1 MMGDMKD
8 KEKKVKRV
16 ASLVEAGLEEAD
28 ASAQVEEFVDLS
40 DEQFDVFVSAMKK
53 YKYGGK
59 VKAEDDAEAK
69 HCMDDDKKKKD
80 AEAGMHG
87 DMKKKKKED
96 DAEAGMHDDEKKKK
110 DDEAK
115 AEELEAEIV
124 EASEEVLDTAEASE
138 EDITL
143 TLASEDIE
151 EEAVASLRSNLQ
163 DWVNKKVLKK

>member
-1 MMGDMKD
+1 MKE

-16 ASLVEAGLEEAD
+16 ASLVEAGMDSED
-28 ASAQVEEFVDLS
+28 AAAQVDTFDNLS
-40 DEQFDVFVSAMKK
+40 EEQFEVFAAMMKK
-53 YKYGGK
+53 YKDGGK

-80 AEAGMHG
+80 AEAGMH
-87 DMKKKKKED
+87 DDEKKKK
-96 DAEAGMHDDEKKKK
+96 DAEAGMHDDKKKK

-124 EASEEVLDTAEASE
+124 EASEEVLDTAEVSE
-138 EDITL
+138 EDINL
-143 TLASEDIE
+143 SLASEDIE
-151 EEAVASLRSNLQ
+151 EEAVASLRSNLT